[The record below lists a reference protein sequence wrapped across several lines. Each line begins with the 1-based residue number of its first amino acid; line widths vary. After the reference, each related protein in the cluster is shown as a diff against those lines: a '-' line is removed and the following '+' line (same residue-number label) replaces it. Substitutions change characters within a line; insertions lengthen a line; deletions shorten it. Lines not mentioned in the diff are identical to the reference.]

1 MGILPK
7 TRFLPDL
14 INLLGRFWREIALFC
29 DTINE
34 QKLASQGF
42 TFMNTINISLPDS
55 VKAYLEKQVASGNYN
70 NISDYIWELIV
81 QDQKRKTAKERL
93 EELLLEALD
102 SGEAT
107 PMTDIDWE
115 QIRQTVRNNVL
126 KEKKP
131 GFSEI

>member
-1 MGILPK
+1 LLK
-7 TRFLPDL
+7 TRFLPDF
-14 INLLGRFWREIALFC
+14 INLLGRFWRAIALVC

-107 PMTDIDWE
+107 PMTDLDWE
-115 QIRQTVRNNVL
+115 QIRQTVRNNVA
-126 KEKKP
+126 KK
-131 GFSEI
+131 

>member
-1 MGILPK
+1 
-7 TRFLPDL
+7 
-14 INLLGRFWREIALFC
+14 
-29 DTINE
+29 
-34 QKLASQGF
+34 
-42 TFMNTINISLPDS
+42 MNTINISLPDS

-93 EELLLEALD
+93 EELLLEALN

-115 QIRQTVRNNVL
+115 QIRQTVRNNVAQ
-126 KEKKP
+126 K
-131 GFSEI
+131 